1 MPRVARLSGGKPTTL
16 FSNYGRTTMIVPVI
30 LSGGVGSRLW
40 PLSREHLPKQL
51 MPLLGGEHSL
61 FQKTILRL
69 SKIAGTH
76 PPVIVC
82 NESHRFMAA
91 AQMQSLKVAPS
102 AIILEPVGRNTCPA
116 ITVGVLAAIKS
127 DEDPD
132 VIVLPADHLI
142 RENRRFASAVHKGSE
157 LTPEGKIITFGIVP
171 DRPETGYGYIRRGQS
186 VPGHP
191 DGDACTVREFVEK
204 PDYEKACS
212 FLASKEYF
220 WNSGIFMF
228 RASVFLSE
236 LGRLCPEI
244 LSACRDS
251 YANARQD
258 LDFVRL
264 EETSFASCPNISI
277 DYAIMERTPQAVVVP
292 LDVGWSDVGS
302 WPSVYEVCEKDNSG
316 NAVTG
321 DVLLEDV
328 RNCFIHSENRLVAA
342 LGIENQIIIET
353 KDAVLVSSIERSQ
366 DVKLIVGR
374 LKEQMR
380 EEALSHPRSY
390 RPWGSYESTDTGERF
405 NVKRIIVN
413 PGAALSLQMHYHRA
427 EHWVV
432 VKGTARITKGDEEF
446 LLNEDQSTYIPWGTR
461 HRLENPGKIPLEL
474 IEVQTGS
481 YLGEDDIR
489 RFDDKYGRC

>member
-1 MPRVARLSGGKPTTL
+1 
-16 FSNYGRTTMIVPVI
+16 
-30 LSGGVGSRLW
+30 
-40 PLSREHLPKQL
+40 
-51 MPLLGGEHSL
+51 
-61 FQKTILRL
+61 
-69 SKIAGTH
+69 
-76 PPVIVC
+76 
-82 NESHRFMAA
+82 
-91 AQMQSLKVAPS
+91 MQALNVAPS
-102 AIILEPVGRNTCPA
+102 DIILEPVGRNTCPA
-116 ITVGVLAAIKS
+116 ITVGVLAAMKS
-127 DEDPD
+127 DDDPD

-142 RENRRFASAVHKGSE
+142 QEDDRFASVVLKGSE
-157 LTPEGKIITFGIVP
+157 LTPQGKIITFGIVP
-171 DRPETGYGYIRRGQS
+171 DRPETGYGYIRKGQAVTGPS
-186 VPGHP
+186 
-191 DGDACTVREFVEK
+191 DGEACMVREFVEK
-204 PDYEKACS
+204 PDHEKAS
-212 FLASKEYF
+212 LFVESKEYL

-236 LGRLCPEI
+236 LGRLHPEI

-251 YANARQD
+251 YEKAKLD
-258 LDFVRL
+258 LDFIRL
-264 EETSFASCPNISI
+264 EETAFASCPNISI
-277 DYAIMERTPQAVVVP
+277 DYAIMEKTPQAVVIP
-292 LDVGWSDVGS
+292 LEVGWSDVGS
-302 WPSVYEVCEKDNSG
+302 WPSVHKVCEKDKSG

-342 LGIENQIIIET
+342 LGIENKIIIET

-366 DVKLIVGR
+366 DVKLIVSR

-380 EEALSHPRSY
+380 EEAFSHSRCY

-481 YLGEDDIR
+481 YLGEDDIS
-489 RFDDKYGRC
+489 RFDDIYGRS